1 MNTRWIELHRDERG
15 TISILSVV
23 TILGLTML
31 MGMVINVG
39 RHVDDKVKMQNAADA
54 GAFSGG
60 VILARGMNGLAY
72 SNHLLCDVFAL
83 TAFMREARD
92 GNAELLVPE
101 VLAAWSKIGPIFAR
115 AEFQKFARM
124 GPAISAK
131 VPLEQEAV
139 TSYCA
144 WARATSELVLPVL
157 EYILG
162 QPGPDADQMTH
173 WIPQYQRALVRTI
186 PSLAQTMT
194 GEISRRHGVNR
205 LRSSRDSQERGDIT
219 GVLWRMRIQPV
230 GYPDESDPN
239 QRALPAID
247 TCINSPDMSALG
259 WSVLHQQ
266 AIQQRRDWSHRYL
279 RDFNGMFLEFF
290 PVEAKMSQFFMGGN
304 LGLWAVFTCG
314 QLNKLLDEEYPVT
327 NLPHMLR
334 LSSQGMP
341 INYFSIPSQD
351 LNRHLEQNFM
361 FLGVAYRKHL
371 RETSP
376 RYFFNRLAGD
386 SLTFAQVSLFIPRA
400 RMILVP
406 QGGSGGGTG
415 SRPGLGGVP
424 GQPGFNTPAPPPSQ
438 GNDDPS
444 GSTMVWTGEGWPL
457 HWDLWNQNW
466 TVQLVPATPDAVGQ
480 ILQTPPQ
487 PFGGSVQLPSLGS
500 FSPSDLRR
508 MNTH

>member
-1 MNTRWIELHRDERG
+1 MSTRWTELHRDERG

-39 RHVDDKVKMQNAADA
+39 RHVDDKIKMQNAADA

-92 GNAELLVPE
+92 GNAESLVPE
-101 VLAAWSKIGPIFAR
+101 VLAAWSTIGPIFAR
-115 AEFQKFARM
+115 SEFQKFATM

-131 VPLEQEAV
+131 VPMEQEVV
-139 TSYCA
+139 TTYCA
-144 WARATSELVLPVL
+144 WARATSELILPVL

-162 QPGPDADQMTH
+162 QPGPDADQMSH
-173 WIPQYQRALVRTI
+173 WIPQYERALVRTI
-186 PSLAQTMT
+186 PFLAQTMT
-194 GEISRRHGVNR
+194 GEIARRHGVNR
-205 LRSSRDSQERGDIT
+205 LRTAQDEQERGNLA
-219 GVLWRMRIQPV
+219 GVLWRMRAEPV
-230 GYPDESDPN
+230 GYPDEADPN
-239 QRALPAID
+239 QRVLPAID
-247 TCINSPDMSALG
+247 TCIYSPDASAVG
-259 WSVLHQQ
+259 WTALHLQ

-279 RDFNGMFLEFF
+279 RDFNAMFLEFF

-314 QLNKLLDEEYPVT
+314 QLNRLLDEEYPVT
-327 NLPHMLR
+327 NLPHMMR
-334 LSSQGMP
+334 LSENGLP
-341 INYFSIPSQD
+341 INSYSIPSQD
-351 LNRHLEQNFM
+351 LNNHLAQNYM
-361 FLGVAYRKHL
+361 FIAAAYRRHF

-376 RYFFNRLAGD
+376 RYFFNRLSGD
-386 SLTFAQVSLFIPRA
+386 ALTFAQVSIFVPRG
-400 RMILVP
+400 RMVLVP
-406 QGGSGGGTG
+406 ADGSGSGSG
-415 SRPGLGGVP
+415 SRPGLGGIP
-424 GQPGFNTPAPPPSQ
+424 GQPGFNQPSPPPATAGGEPTG
-438 GNDDPS
+438 GN
-444 GSTMVWTGEGWPL
+444 MVWTGEGWPT

-466 TVQLVPATPDAVGQ
+466 TVQLVPATADALGR

-487 PFGGSVQLPSLGS
+487 QFAPGVQLPNFCGAA
-500 FSPSDLRR
+500 PADLRR